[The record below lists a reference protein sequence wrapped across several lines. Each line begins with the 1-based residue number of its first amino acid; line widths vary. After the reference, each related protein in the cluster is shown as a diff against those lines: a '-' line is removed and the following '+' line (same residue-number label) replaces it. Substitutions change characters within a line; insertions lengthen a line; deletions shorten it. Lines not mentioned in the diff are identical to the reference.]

1 MLKRKRNQKLQERG
15 NSNRI
20 FEIRYWFCPL
30 KKDYKKTR
38 SAIEILLGYLPQ
50 QLTELQIS
58 GLVRKTMVE
67 LGTNSMKHVG
77 KVMFAFCQV
86 A

>member
-1 MLKRKRNQKLQERG
+1 MLRRKRNQKLQERG

-30 KKDYKKTR
+30 KKIIRKLEVPLNI
-38 SAIEILLGYLPQ
+38 IEYLPQ

-77 KVMFAFCQV
+77 KLCLSFD
-86 A
+86 